1 MVSHQTTHDSDT
13 PHSTDWTPRSDSVRI
28 TAQVRRQ
35 VLREFLADELA
46 TQQVKVDSEARDLRV
61 LRENH
66 LPCAAAE
73 NRASNATA
81 VLQYI
86 GAALQA
92 YTGNR
97 DFRGVAR

>member
-1 MVSHQTTHDSDT
+1 
-13 PHSTDWTPRSDSVRI
+13 VRI
-28 TAQVRRQ
+28 TAEVRRQ
-35 VLREFLADELA
+35 VLTEWLGKELA
-46 TQQVKVDSEARDLRV
+46 TQQAVADSEARDLRV

-73 NRASNATA
+73 NRASNAIA

-86 GAALQA
+86 GTALGA
-92 YTGNR
+92 FAGNR